1 MSMQVISYPHSGKFF
16 TKLQAKALAV
26 KWLWGIWM
34 VVMLVS
40 FLVQLLTID
49 VLPHIQQDEAQIT
62 DYGRL
67 ALHPQSD
74 WAVTWRVA
82 EGKPLLL
89 WSYVGPLI
97 AEASFHLFGPSGLG
111 PRIASLIGGLL
122 AATMALGWILARK
135 VPVYAAFGLSLAFLL
150 DPLFLLS
157 QRMARVDSWVVA
169 LCLAACWILHSELKK
184 DRNTAFRWQIMV
196 AGGLA
201 AMAALVWP
209 SAVFLYPLILLEL
222 IQLPKS
228 ENAGPGNWRS
238 ILINGV
244 VFASGALIGIGV
256 LILPVLQSIV
266 IIYNDMTTMFSQNI
280 DVTKTIQER
289 FSGVFQ
295 YQSWVKMIKAFVKT
309 FSPIL
314 PILALF
320 GAIAYRK
327 HGAVVVV
334 CLTAIAIIFST
345 LIYEFRVLYLMPYL
359 LVLSSGLFI
368 RLADKPSSLLFQRA
382 SKGALILLIFWSVG
396 TSLFLRTILGTE
408 GKTVRDR
415 EKIYEVANTGIGPG
429 NYNVYLGFTYEFYFV
444 GRSLGWNLY
453 TPYIQYSFDNQGNW
467 IREVNHVPDSKVI
480 ELLNHMDYAIFPRG
494 SIDAKLAYQLEEAGL
509 RYKRAL
515 HLGDDQPVR
524 QRFTTENRDR
534 DVLLWFLQGKESYGS
549 YLLYSRDTPFAK
561 TAAFKLN

>member
-1 MSMQVISYPHSGKFF
+1 MS
-16 TKLQAKALAV
+16 AKR
-26 KWLWGIWM
+26 LWGIW
-34 VVMLVS
+34 VVAMLIS

-67 ALHPQSD
+67 ALHPESD
-74 WAVTWRVA
+74 WSVTWRVA
-82 EGKPLLL
+82 DGKPLLL
-89 WSYVGPLI
+89 WSYIGPLI
-97 AEASFHLFGPSGLG
+97 AETSFHLFGPSGLG

-122 AATMALGWILARK
+122 AASMALGWMLARK
-135 VPVYAAFGLSLAFLL
+135 IPVYAAFGLSLALLL

-157 QRMARVDSWVVA
+157 QRMARVDSWVIA
-169 LCLAACWILHSELKK
+169 LCLATCWVLHSELKK
-184 DRNTAFRWQIMV
+184 ERNTLFRWQIMV
-196 AGGLA
+196 AGGLT

-209 SAVFLYPLILLEL
+209 SAVFLYPLIMLEL
-222 IQLPKS
+222 VQLPESEKS
-228 ENAGPGNWRS
+228 GPRKWRN

-244 VFASGALIGIGV
+244 LFASGALIATGILV
-256 LILPVLQSIV
+256 LPVLQSIV

-280 DVTKTIQER
+280 DSTKTLQER
-289 FSGVFQ
+289 FFGVFQ
-295 YQSWVKMIKAFVKT
+295 YQSWVKMLRAFAKT

-314 PILALF
+314 PILALL

-334 CLTAIAIIFST
+334 CLTAIGIIFST
-345 LIYEFRVLYLMPYL
+345 LIYEFRVLYLVPYF
-359 LVLSSGLFI
+359 LVLSSGLFL
-368 RLADKPSSLLFQRA
+368 RSSDKPSSLLFKRA
-382 SKGALILLIFWSVG
+382 SKGALILLILWSVG

-415 EKIYEVANTGIGPG
+415 EKIYEAANTGIGPG
-429 NYNVYLGFTYEFYFV
+429 NYNVYLGFTYEFYFA
-444 GRSLGWNLY
+444 GRTLGWNLY

-480 ELLNHMDYAIFPRG
+480 DLLNLMDYAIFPRG
-494 SIDAKLAYQLEEAGL
+494 SVDEKLAYQLAEAGL
-509 RYKRAL
+509 RYKSTL
-515 HLGDDQPVR
+515 YLGNEQPVR

-549 YLLYSRDTPFAK
+549 YLIYSRDKPLANTTIP
-561 TAAFKLN
+561 KLN